1 MPNLDKFDI
10 GILEALQED
19 ARATNV
25 EIAEKVNLSP
35 SPCLRRIR
43 NLEKSGVIRGY
54 RLDID
59 RKEVGLGSDGVRGN
73 QGRAAQP
80 RKFRRA
86 TGGAACHAGNDSCFL
101 ISGTADFLAEVVV
114 EDLSA
119 YERFLTEKLS
129 VASWRCGHPF
139 EFCHPHRENGGSVK
153 APADVNRLSWRH
165 HYSQNEMRLLKGSMT
180 ITSSPQSCCSIPGFM
195 KR

>member
-10 GILEALQED
+10 AILRCLQED

-43 NLEKSGVIRGY
+43 NLEKSGVLRGY
-54 RLDID
+54 RADID
-59 RKEVGLGSDGVRGN
+59 RKEVGLGLTVFVELKVGHHSRENSD
-73 QGRAAQP
+73 AQQKALLAIP
-80 RKFRRA
+80 EIV
-86 TGGAACHAGNDSCFL
+86 SCFL

-119 YERFLTEKLS
+119 YERLLTETLLTLPEVTDIRSNFAIRTMKTGGRLKL
-129 VASWRCGHPF
+129 P
-139 EFCHPHRENGGSVK
+139 EPK
-153 APADVNRLSWRH
+153 
-165 HYSQNEMRLLKGSMT
+165 
-180 ITSSPQSCCSIPGFM
+180 
-195 KR
+195 

>member
-25 EIAEKVNLSP
+25 EIAERVNLSP

-54 RLDID
+54 RADID
-59 RKEVGLGSDGVRGN
+59 RKQVGLGLTVFVELKVGHHSREN
-73 QGRAAQP
+73 AEAQHAALLALP
-80 RKFRRA
+80 EI
-86 TGGAACHAGNDSCFL
+86 TACFM

-119 YERFLTEKLS
+119 YEQFLTEKLLVLPG
-129 VASWRCGHPF
+129 VADIRSNFAIRTVKT
-139 EFCHPHRENGGSVK
+139 GS
-153 APADVNRLSWRH
+153 P
-165 HYSQNEMRLLKGSMT
+165 LKL
-180 ITSSPQSCCSIPGFM
+180 PQ
-195 KR
+195 R